1 MKTKTVHLSLKGSFQ
16 VLMITMD
23 WTEGRE
29 GTVRAGVGER
39 NITGSQ
45 SGHVGNKENKKI
57 FLQEILEKVCFLF
70 DTKSFYF
77 SRN

>member
-1 MKTKTVHLSLKGSFQ
+1 
-16 VLMITMD
+16 MITMD

-45 SGHVGNKENKKI
+45 SGHVRNKENKKI
-57 FLQEILEKVCFLF
+57 FLISPRILE
-70 DTKSFYF
+70 
-77 SRN
+77 

>member
-1 MKTKTVHLSLKGSFQ
+1 
-16 VLMITMD
+16 MITMD

-70 DTKSFYF
+70 DTFLEIEE
-77 SRN
+77 NNV